1 MSELKLVAGKYYRT
15 RDGRKAYVAAA
26 LENPLGRPASDP
38 IVGFIG
44 DDDFSWRENGQF
56 LPSQLSACDLIAEWR
71 EPREWTVTVYE
82 PLDSLGGVRFAIR
95 DEPFLCNRILARVTV
110 REGEGVE

>member
-71 EPREWTVTVYE
+71 EPREWTVYVY
-82 PLDSLGGVRFAIR
+82 DRHDGCVATSLALLQDTRYT
-95 DEPFLCNRILARVTV
+95 LLARVTV
-110 REGEGVE
+110 REGEGL